1 MGRRCLISAAIPLFL
16 CAACDNRQQVAED
29 QPRSKQYAASAIA
42 DSLLDV
48 GEAAYRRSEYDSA
61 AAILE
66 AGRAKA
72 VDDGDSTSV
81 ARADTWRGL
90 AAMRLGRNEES
101 RKLGEA
107 ALAMK
112 QRLGLKRDLFR
123 SFNALGLLAHQA
135 GRYSD
140 AIALFASARSSA
152 DAVQDSASIAKAIG
166 NSGLVHS
173 DVGEFDLAR
182 REFSYLAASARTTG
196 DTMAFANSMS
206 NLGMV
211 EVRSGNATAALVWL
225 GKARPLYA
233 AIDYPTGE
241 ESVLGQLGGAF
252 ASLGE
257 HQKAIAYMDS
267 AMMVARKHGLVR
279 EEAEDLQVYAELI
292 GEAGDH
298 AAALRHLARA
308 RVLSDSAGLESR
320 TGDIARAQARE
331 LAAISRSDLAL
342 SRAREAIAIHR
353 RVGNEFE
360 MLSDNV
366 LAAEL
371 AQERGQS
378 QQARQS
384 LAEATRL
391 AAKLSVPIAQEIL
404 ALGIARV
411 ADIAGDPAAV
421 LRALPANIGFGRLG
435 PVAAG
440 EGHGLRARSFG
451 KLGQWP
457 EAVVSGRM
465 AVAALDAVRR
475 SLGEGP
481 LRSAFTSDNAS
492 IYGDLVVALL
502 QLGRTDEAFEV
513 ADAARGRTLMEHLS
527 SLRQSNR
534 SSTRDL
540 AEADRLLR
548 RIEYLT
554 ERLRIAD
561 TLRSADR
568 TVGLR
573 KDQQQL
579 VMNLTTARNE
589 YEDRMQ
595 RAART
600 DPRGTSLLGM
610 SRVKVSR
617 IRGSLRTG
625 EVLLEYLVTSE
636 RLFLFLVSR
645 DTVVSVVRVIN
656 VDELANRVRLASQ
669 LMSSRRNHNPETA
682 ILRGLHDI
690 LVAPVSN
697 LAQFRQASS
706 IVVVP
711 HSALAYLPFAALVGP
726 DGKHLVASRSVL
738 MLPSASALPLLRG
751 AETRSMEASSAVF
764 APFPSELRG
773 TMQEATAVKV
783 EIGKAQSF
791 IGARATERQLRA
803 MLQRGG
809 NVHVASHALLNPTN
823 PMFSHIELALGKT
836 PSPDDDGRLDVHE
849 LLQMAVRSDLVY
861 LSGCETGAGA
871 AWSTAFRRNQDY
883 ATLSQAILY
892 AGAENV
898 VATLWRIDDQGASVF
913 ARRFYSALAR
923 SSAVEALAIAQRE
936 MIRNPRYAAPRYWA
950 GYTIS
955 GSGGL
960 GRDSQ
965 SLRKASVQ

>member
-1 MGRRCLISAAIPLFL
+1 M
-16 CAACDNRQQVAED
+16 D
-29 QPRSKQYAASAIA
+29 QAGSKQFAASAIA
-42 DSLLDV
+42 DSLLDLA
-48 GEAAYRRSEYDSA
+48 EAAYRRSEYDSA
-61 AAILE
+61 TALLE
-66 AGRAKA
+66 TGRARA
-72 VDDGDSTSV
+72 AADGDSSAV

-112 QRLGLKRDLFR
+112 QRLALKRDLFR
-123 SFNALGLLAHQA
+123 SFNALGLLAHQQ

-140 AIALFASARSSA
+140 AIALFSSARSSA
-152 DAVQDSASIAKAIG
+152 DAVQDSPSIAKAIG

-173 DVGEFDLAR
+173 DFGEFDLAR
-182 REFSYLAASARTTG
+182 QAFFYLATSARATG
-196 DTMAFANSMS
+196 DTLAFANSMS

-211 EVRSGNATAALVWL
+211 EVRSGDATAALVWL

-233 AIDYPTGE
+233 AIGYPTGE
-241 ESVLGQLGGAF
+241 ESVLGQLGSAF

-257 HQKAIAYMDS
+257 HQKAIAYLDS

-331 LAAISRSDLAL
+331 LAAISRSDLAMTH
-342 SRAREAIAIHR
+342 AQEAIAIHR
-353 RVGNEFE
+353 RAGNEFE
-360 MLSDNV
+360 MLSDYV

-371 AQERGQS
+371 AQEAGQS

-384 LAEATRL
+384 LVEAERL
-391 AAKLSVPIAQEIL
+391 AAKLSALIAQEIL
-404 ALGIARV
+404 ALGTARV

-421 LRALPANIGFGRLG
+421 LRALPAKLQFERLG

-440 EGHGLRARSFG
+440 EGHGLRARSFA
-451 KLGQWP
+451 KLGRWP
-457 EAVVSGRM
+457 EAVVSGRI
-465 AVAALDAVRR
+465 AVAALDRVRE

-481 LRSAFTSDNAS
+481 LRSAFTSGNAS

-502 QLGRTDEAFEV
+502 QLGKTWEAFEV
-513 ADAARGRTLMEHLS
+513 ADAARGRTLMEHLNA
-527 SLRQSNR
+527 LRQSKR

-554 ERLRIAD
+554 ERLRNAD
-561 TLRSADR
+561 ALRSPDR
-568 TVGLR
+568 TVALR
-573 KDQQQL
+573 RDQQQL
-579 VMNLTTARNE
+579 LTKLTAARNE

-600 DPRGTSLLGM
+600 DPRGTSLLGI
-610 SRVKVSR
+610 SRVEAPK
-617 IRGSLRTG
+617 IRRSLRTD
-625 EVLLEYLVTSE
+625 EVLLEYLVTAD
-636 RLFLFLVSR
+636 RLFLFLVAH
-645 DTVVSVVRVIN
+645 DTVVSVVRDID

-669 LMSSRRNHNPETA
+669 LMSSRRNHGPETA

-690 LVAPVSN
+690 LIAPLSN
-697 LAQFRQASS
+697 LAQFRRASS

-711 HSALAYLPFAALVGP
+711 SSALAYLPFAALVGP
-726 DGKHLVASRSVL
+726 DGKHLVESRSVL
-738 MLPSASALPLLRG
+738 TLPSASALPLLRG
-751 AETRSMEASSAVF
+751 AESRSMEAWSAVF

-773 TMQEATAVKV
+773 TMEEASAVKL

-791 IGARATERQLRA
+791 IGARATERELRA

-809 NVHVASHALLNPTN
+809 NVHVASHALLNPAS
-823 PMFSHIELALGKT
+823 PMFSHVELARGKT
-836 PSPDDDGRLDVHE
+836 LSPDDDGNLYVHE
-849 LLQMAVRSDLVY
+849 LLQIPVRSNLVY
-861 LSGCETGAGA
+861 LSGCETAAGA
-871 AWSTAFRRNQDY
+871 AWSTAFRRNEDY

-898 VATLWRIDDQGASVF
+898 VATLWKIDDQGASVF
-913 ARRFYSALAR
+913 ARRFYSALTLN
-923 SSAVEALAIAQRE
+923 SAVEALAIAQRE
-936 MIRNPRYAAPRYWA
+936 MIRNPRYAALRYWA
-950 GYTIS
+950 GYSIS

-960 GRDSQ
+960 VPDSQ
-965 SLRKASVQ
+965 SSGKATVQ